1 MKNPI
6 KILVVATLSSL
17 ALAPFSAAA
26 LENFLPG
33 DTLALAKIE
42 NIEKLEQQ
50 SKTNPLAA
58 ELNAKIFTPF
68 LAEVKAS
75 DEGTSK
81 EFSEFSATCAELAE
95 IFSGEVLF
103 AVVNRKGTLN
113 PVILADCSG
122 VADLEKVAELYKKS
136 NPDATLEPVGVAGVD
151 AMKSGKDCFTVVGK
165 TFILSDD
172 VDALKEFV
180 KSIMTSS
187 SVKQKKAKGKLLA
200 DSAEFNKARERI
212 GDADFW
218 VYADGKTIAKVI
230 YAAAEEFDKKELEKA
245 QDNPGALMFSVLM
258 TPIAK
263 AFAPE
268 AVNSIWSSASF
279 TADGAVSDS
288 AISWNANKGIVTL
301 LTASAKDG
309 FEKPTLFPPSDDP
322 ASVSSSN
329 FSFGKFALQ
338 LMSLA
343 REATPLFGIAEMQI
357 MNLKA
362 AENLDVPATL
372 TALDNGLFTYSLSA
386 QKPKETVWVQ
396 NVSDEKLVGF
406 ALEKIGEKLAPEVS
420 LVKVAGTP
428 EFYNFVVDGENVVSA
443 VFLNGKLCVGAPDM
457 LKKIVAQAAKGE
469 GAPSVWD
476 NVNLKAGEALLPAGG
491 CGISYAHLGKMIAA
505 TFAEIQGATVSA
517 VCAAEARDVGDD
529 GELVV
534 VDETDASSVENIK
547 NFFSKFKV
555 EKGDFDYSVLSK
567 TYLEENG
574 ISAKTVI
581 YKNK

>member
-1 MKNPI
+1 MKT
-6 KILVVATLSSL
+6 LVVATLSSL

-26 LENFLPG
+26 LEKFLPG

-42 NIEKLEQQ
+42 NIDKLEQQ

-68 LAEVKAS
+68 LAEVKA
-75 DEGTSK
+75 DNNTAK

-122 VADLEKVAELYKKS
+122 VRDLEKIAGLYKKS
-136 NPDATLEPVGVAGVD
+136 NPEATLETVGVAGVD
-151 AMKSGKDCFTVVGK
+151 AMKNTSGEDCFTVVGK

-200 DSAEFNKARERI
+200 DSAEFNKARECI

-218 VYADGKTIAKVI
+218 FYADGKTIAKVI

-301 LTASAKDG
+301 LTASIKDG

-386 QKPKETVWVQ
+386 QKPEETVWVQ

-428 EFYNFVVDGENVVSA
+428 EFYNFVVDGETVVSA

-457 LKKIVAQAAKGE
+457 LEKIVAQAAKGAT
-469 GAPSVWD
+469 APSVWD

-491 CGISYAHLGKMIAA
+491 CGISYAHLGKTIAA
-505 TFAEIQGATVSA
+505 TLAEMQESTVSA
-517 VCAAEARDVGDD
+517 ACAAEACDVGDD

>member
-1 MKNPI
+1 MKNTL
-6 KILVVATLSSL
+6 KTLVVATFSSL

-33 DTLALAKIE
+33 KTLAVAKIE
-42 NIEKLEQQ
+42 NIDKLEEQ
-50 SKTNPLAA
+50 SKTNPLVA
-58 ELNAKIFTPF
+58 EFNEKIFTPF
-68 LAEVKAS
+68 WAEVKA
-75 DEGTSK
+75 DK
-81 EFSEFSATCAELAE
+81 DPAKDFSEFSATCAALSK

-103 AVVNRKGTLN
+103 AVADGKKTCNL
-113 PVILADCSG
+113 VILADCSG
-122 VADLEKVAELYKKS
+122 VADLKKIAELYKKS
-136 NPDATLEPVGVAGVD
+136 YPAATLKTVGVAGVE
-151 AMKSGKDCFTVVGK
+151 AMTSGKDCFTVVEK

-172 VDALKEFV
+172 VDVLKKIV
-180 KSIMTSS
+180 KSVMTSTHM
-187 SVKQKKAKGKLLA
+187 KRKGKGKLLA
-200 DSAEFNKARERI
+200 DSEAFKKARERI
-212 GDADFW
+212 GNADFW
-218 VYADGKTIAKVI
+218 FYADGKTIAKKI
-230 YAAAEEFDKKELEKA
+230 YAAAEDFDKKELEKA
-245 QDNPGALMFSVLM
+245 QENPGALMFSVLM
-258 TPIAK
+258 TPVAK

-268 AVNSIWSSASF
+268 AVDSIWSSASF

-301 LTASAKDG
+301 LTASVKDG
-309 FEKPTLFPPSDDP
+309 FEKPTQFPPSDAP

-329 FSFGKFALQ
+329 FSFGEFALQ

-386 QKPKETVWVQ
+386 QKPEETVWVQ

-406 ALEKIGEKLAPEVS
+406 ALEKIGEKLAPEVAF
-420 LVKVAGTP
+420 VKVAGTP
-428 EFYNFVVDGENVVSA
+428 ERYNFVVEGENVASA
-443 VFLNGKLCVGAPDM
+443 VFLNGKLCVGAPDV
-457 LKKIVAQAAKGE
+457 LEKIIAQAAKGE

-476 NVNLKAGEALLPAGG
+476 NANLKAGEALLPAGG
-491 CGISYAHLGKMIAA
+491 CGISYAHLGKTIAA
-505 TFAEIQGATVSA
+505 TFAEIQESA
-517 VCAAEARDVGDD
+517 VATEACGAEDD
-529 GELVV
+529 GEPV
-534 VDETDASSVENIK
+534 VDETDGSSIENIRS
-547 NFFSKFKV
+547 FFSKFKV
-555 EKGDFDYSVLSK
+555 GKGDFDYSVLSK